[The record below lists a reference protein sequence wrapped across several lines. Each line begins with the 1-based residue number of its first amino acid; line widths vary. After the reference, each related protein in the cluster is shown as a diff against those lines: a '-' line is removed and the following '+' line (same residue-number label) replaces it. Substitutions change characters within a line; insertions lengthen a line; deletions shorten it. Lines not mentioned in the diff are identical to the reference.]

1 MQDFVKI
8 IKIWQYRQLL
18 YFLTIKEIKVRYKQA
33 FFGIAWA
40 ILTPLSQALVF
51 AFIFGIL
58 LKTQINNIPYL
69 LLVFSGF
76 TFWNFFALSIS
87 SATSALTGNTNLV
100 TKSTFPKEILV
111 LASVFGRLPDLL
123 ASLTMLLIM
132 LAFYQINFSM
142 QLLWIIPMFAIE
154 VILAL
159 GIGLFFAAAN
169 VYFRDITALVPLL
182 LMLWLYLTPVVYSL
196 SLIPKAYQFFISL
209 NPMTGILEGV
219 RGSLFLQK
227 SPDIS
232 ALILLMCISLTI
244 FIINFILFK
253 KLEKGF
259 ADII

>member
-1 MQDFVKI
+1 MQDLVKI

-18 YFLTIKEIKVRYKQA
+18 YFLTIREIKVRYKQA

-58 LKTQINNIPYL
+58 LKTQLNNIPYI
-69 LLVFSGF
+69 LLVLSGF
-76 TFWNFFALSIS
+76 TFWNFFSLSIS
-87 SATSALTGNTNLV
+87 TATSALTGNNSLV
-100 TKSTFPKEILV
+100 TKAMFPKEILV
-111 LASVFGRLPDLL
+111 IAAIFGRIPDFLASFMVLL
-123 ASLTMLLIM
+123 MMLLS
-132 LAFYQINFSM
+132 YQINFST
-142 QLLWIIPMFAIE
+142 QFFWVIPIFMVE

-169 VYFRDITALVPLL
+169 VYFRDITALVPLI

-196 SLIPKAYQFFISL
+196 SLIPPAYQFFISL
-209 NPMTGILEGV
+209 NPMTIIMEGL
-219 RGSLFLQK
+219 RSSLFLHK
-227 SPDIS
+227 SPDIGPLIFV
-232 ALILLMCISLTI
+232 ALISLSI
-244 FIINFILFK
+244 FVINFILFK